1 MHYIEALCIAGIKLE
16 AHAMLRRLLRI
27 GPEVEEGNEL
37 VLPVIRHDNILR
49 IAESHLARIGQEHIA
64 CGAL

>member
-1 MHYIEALCIAGIKLE
+1 MHYIETLCIAGIKLK
-16 AHAMLRRLLRI
+16 AHAVLRRLLGI
-27 GPEVEEGNEL
+27 GPEVEEGDEL

-49 IAESHLARIGQEHIA
+49 VAESHLARIGQEHIA